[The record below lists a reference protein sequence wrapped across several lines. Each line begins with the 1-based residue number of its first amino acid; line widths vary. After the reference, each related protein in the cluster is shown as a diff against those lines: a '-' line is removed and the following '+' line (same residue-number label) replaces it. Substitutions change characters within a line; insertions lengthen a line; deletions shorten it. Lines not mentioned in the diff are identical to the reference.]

1 MSMNICLYKHAIYK
15 INTVIRVQTNTKTKG
30 QNVHDYEDNYT
41 YYAMCITTLIVVT
54 NIN

>member
-1 MSMNICLYKHAIYK
+1 MNKF
-15 INTVIRVQTNTKTKG
+15 INKLIFVYRSTKG
-30 QNVHDYEDNYT
+30 HNVHDYEDNYT